1 MDNFNLRKYLAEGKL
16 NEEKLTPLQKYI
28 FDYESDISD
37 DVDMKAIKRLKNAE
51 DVYTYYGY
59 VRGWEGTDL
68 EDDLNNIYDQ
78 VKVKFG

>member
-1 MDNFNLRKYLAEGKL
+1 MDNFDLRKYLAEGRLLK
-16 NEEKLTPLQKYI
+16 EELTPLQKYI

-37 DVDMKAIKRLKNAE
+37 DIDMKAIKRLKNAD
-51 DVYTYYGY
+51 DVYTYYAY

-78 VKVKFG
+78 VKIKFG